1 MRKLKLYIVFPL
13 ALWLTF
19 CGMAAAEQLYVNEGG
34 WWRDGGA
41 FNASDAPIQ
50 AAVDNATAGDSI
62 YVDSGTYHENVVV
75 NKQLTLRGI
84 DMPVVDACGGVS
96 AVTLDADGIT
106 LDGFVTTGSGSF
118 GMFVPEGCVFQNA
131 GIEVMS
137 NHNII
142 TNNTA
147 SNNGLNGIE
156 LYHSRN
162 NTLRNNLMSDNRYNF
177 VVWGK
182 CYSHFD
188 NDIDTSN
195 LVYGKPIYY
204 FVDASGTVID
214 STSNA
219 GTVYCI
225 NCENITVKDLTL
237 TNNAI
242 GIYFYNTDNSSVQN
256 NHMSN
261 NCRGIHFDYSCG
273 NTIANNI
280 ASNNHGHGIY
290 LDSSYSNTVVTN
302 NASNNKYGICL
313 DYSSNNNVT
322 GNTAS
327 NNKGYGIELHGSN
340 TNNNTIINNTASNN
354 GDGIRLHDH
363 CIISRDNSIIGNTV
377 SNNRWDG
384 ISIYQS
390 SSSTVTNNIIS
401 NNGDDGIYLL
411 RSSNNKIY
419 LNSFINNNA
428 NAYSRGSTS
437 IWSSPESITYHY
449 NSSSFTNYMGNYWS
463 DYRGSD
469 ANMDGIGNASYS
481 IGLDEDNYPLMERFE
496 NYSILAERPAFTTTD
511 AVIALQIAVG
521 SRPSNPRWDVSGD
534 GSVTSLDA
542 LMILQAA
549 AGNREDPITGCKDLD
564 QNILRMYDED
574 GDGRIDEDWVVNAA
588 IDLDESRITQS
599 GYDQVKYAYE
609 HNCPVEPAE

>member
-1 MRKLKLYIVFPL
+1 MSKLKLYIVFPL
-13 ALWLTF
+13 ALWIAF

-34 WWRDGGA
+34 WWRDDGA

-106 LDGFVTTGSGSF
+106 LDGFATTDSGHA
-118 GMFVPEGCVFQNA
+118 GEVVQADGVYA
-131 GIEVMS
+131 GIEVTS
-137 NHNII
+137 NNNII

-147 SNNGLNGIE
+147 NNSDGNGIK

-162 NTLRNNLMSDNRYNF
+162 NTLRNNLMSGNRYNF

-195 LVYGKPIYY
+195 LVDDKPIYY
-204 FVDASGTVID
+204 FVDASGIVID
-214 STSNA
+214 SASNA

-237 TNNAI
+237 TNSI
-242 GIYFYNTDNSSVQN
+242 RGIYFYSTDNSSVQN

-261 NCRGIHFDYSCG
+261 NCYGILIDYSCG

-327 NNKGYGIELHGSN
+327 NNKGYGIELHGSS

-354 GDGIRLHDH
+354 GDGIHIHDNR
-363 CIISRDNSIIGNTV
+363 ISSRDNSITGNTV
-377 SNNRWDG
+377 SNNRGDG
-384 ISIYQS
+384 ISVYQFS
-390 SSSTVTNNIIS
+390 SNTITNNIIS
-401 NNGDDGIYLL
+401 NNGDDGIYLMC
-411 RSSNNKIY
+411 SSNNKIY
-419 LNSFINNNA
+419 LNSFINNNV

-437 IWSSPESITYHY
+437 IWNSPEPMTYHY
-449 NSSSFTNYMGNYWS
+449 NTSTFTNYMGNYWS
-463 DYRGSD
+463 DYKGSD
-469 ANMDGIGNASYS
+469 ANRDGIGNASYR

-496 NYSILAERPAFTTTD
+496 NYSILAERPAFTTAD
-511 AVIALQIAVG
+511 AVIALQITAG
-521 SRPSNPRWDVSGD
+521 SHPPDPRWDVSRD

-549 AGNREDPITGCKDLD
+549 DGNREDPITGCRDLD
-564 QNILRMYDED
+564 QSILRMYDED
-574 GDGRIDEDWVVNAA
+574 GDGRIDDNWVVNAA
-588 IDLDESRITQS
+588 IDLDEGRITQS